1 MEKKN
6 LNVHAPPL
14 NSLEHRPAQQLR
26 ERLGATA
33 LGKPARAF
41 TAALLCVE
49 QFANKLDV
57 PG

>member
-6 LNVHAPPL
+6 LNVHAPL
-14 NSLEHRPAQQLR
+14 LDLLEHRLAQQLR
-26 ERLGATA
+26 ERLRAMA
-33 LGKPARAF
+33 LEKLARALI
-41 TAALLCVE
+41 AALLCVD

>member
-6 LNVHAPPL
+6 LNVHAPL
-14 NSLEHRPAQQLR
+14 LDLLEYRLAQRPRDRLR
-26 ERLGATA
+26 AMVLEKL
-33 LGKPARAF
+33 ARAF
-41 TAALLCVE
+41 IAALLCVE